1 MAGDTGL
8 LREMAVMTVP
18 EFAPLVQQSSD
29 CIAEEDLTG
38 AVRALHKLKGMLS
51 TFESDGVVL
60 EIQEVIHAGRSG
72 RCDLAA
78 SLWEHHRP
86 AIDNLIDEIGTFA
99 GR

>member
-1 MAGDTGL
+1 M

-18 EFAPLVQQSSD
+18 EFAPLVEQSSH
-29 CIAEEDLTG
+29 CIAESDLDG

-60 EIQEVIHAGRSG
+60 EIQEVIQAGRSG
-72 RCDLAA
+72 RGDVTS

-86 AIDNLIDEIGTFA
+86 AIRDLIDEIKTFA